1 MMTQVQE
8 KRKREKEERD
18 YLISYYYTNALQTP
32 SLVYSDGGRLQK
44 GYTNGTKIT
53 SLQKK
58 KKDFWKLLFI
68 IWFPPVQFDGRWN
81 KLKNKKQTKEQSAKR
96 DESPPTH
103 FFGVFFSP
111 LISPIIKQVKQKRSP
126 ERNDLAQEW
135 GRPVF
140 FLNNNNNK
148 KGYIHIQKVVGEERE
163 PVDAEPSVAKDTT
176 RKICGGACAISSRSY
191 TFRPP
196 LLDII
201 LYI

>member
-1 MMTQVQE
+1 MS
-8 KRKREKEERD
+8 RPR
-18 YLISYYYTNALQTP
+18 LI
-32 SLVYSDGGRLQK
+32 
-44 GYTNGTKIT
+44 
-53 SLQKK
+53 
-58 KKDFWKLLFI
+58 FWGF
-68 IWFPPVQFDGRWN
+68 
-81 KLKNKKQTKEQSAKR
+81 
-96 DESPPTH
+96 
-103 FFGVFFSP
+103 FFSP

-148 KGYIHIQKVVGEERE
+148 KGYIHIQMVVGEERE

-201 LYI
+201 LYIEYFSLFSTVVVVVVAGERKDSTRPAQFKVACFFPSSTPPTFSLSLSPLLLPHHPSIGREREREREEKKLFSFSLSPFCVVVSRPLPSLRRRP